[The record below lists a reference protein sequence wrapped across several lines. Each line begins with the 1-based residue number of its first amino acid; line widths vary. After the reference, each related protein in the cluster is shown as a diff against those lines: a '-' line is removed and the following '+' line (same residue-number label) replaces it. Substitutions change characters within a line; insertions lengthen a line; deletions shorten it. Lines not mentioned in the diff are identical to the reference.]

1 MRSINGLAAICR
13 AVEGVAAASSVAGN
27 PVRHHHHHRLFEA
40 ALYSTT
46 ANNSSSS
53 RSRWFSRICANH
65 SARTTASAVTGVVLL
80 SLAATALGEEVQA
93 KEPVQSEFRPEEVV
107 LYQYEACPFCNKVK
121 GTAFASRFQY
131 ILMIEGMQFYDFSV
145 ILNWIGNIVICFILR
160 VWSLP
165 FLYQRQW
172 YSIRV
177 SPSVYSDDIM
187 VHNLCVLLF
196 EKWNC
201 IVLVN
206 YVSFAISIYM
216 VALGS

>member
-1 MRSINGLAAICR
+1 MRRINGLAAICR

-27 PVRHHHHHRLFEA
+27 PVRHHRLFEA

-131 ILMIEGMQFYDFSV
+131 ILIIEGMQFYDFSV
-145 ILNWIGNIVICFILR
+145 ILN
-160 VWSLP
+160 
-165 FLYQRQW
+165 
-172 YSIRV
+172 
-177 SPSVYSDDIM
+177 
-187 VHNLCVLLF
+187 
-196 EKWNC
+196 
-201 IVLVN
+201 
-206 YVSFAISIYM
+206 
-216 VALGS
+216 